1 MIALA
6 FALTYAGWSAIC
18 FAMPS
23 HARSLRGR
31 PFFQPIVVILRCV
44 GTIALFLALPV
55 TAQSWGWAN
64 GTTAWFG
71 ILTIACLTLI
81 GLLAT
86 NPKLALLPL
95 VGLPTAVIIVLLR

>member
-6 FALTYAGWSAIC
+6 FALTYAGWAALC
-18 FAMPS
+18 FATPS

-31 PFFQPIVVILRCV
+31 PFVQPIVVMPRCV
-44 GTIALFLALPV
+44 GIIALFVALPV

-71 ILTIACLTLI
+71 ILTIACLKLI
-81 GLLAT
+81 GLLAI
-86 NPKLALLPL
+86 NPKIALLLL
-95 VGLPTAVIIVLLR
+95 VGLPTAAIIVLLR